1 MGDPHQVLQRRPD
14 SADGTTEDPSPAPP
28 GDSGMD
34 DVERRRH
41 WYIDEVIVAAFAF
54 LGLAG
59 GVLLPL
65 RYPVPP
71 ITTSFLLA
79 TGLAALTYRYLG
91 GIQGATFSVG
101 ALKLG
106 GALAAL
112 VGIAMLINQ
121 TLAKQSR
128 GMEVYE
134 VSGQVLGDGGHA
146 IQPLD
151 AKDIGMNPPLYQE
164 LPQGKF
170 KVDIHTTIGVDGK
183 PEMPLL
189 SISHDGYDP
198 HYVDLNPK
206 ASNDIA
212 VTRSGQRIQIAPITL
227 HRPAQPYQ
235 PNVTALPVSPAPQN
249 GGQNQ

>member
-1 MGDPHQVLQRRPD
+1 MGDSQQLMEGRPD
-14 SADGTTEDPSPAPP
+14 RAPGANGSPSPGKGSPADP
-28 GDSGMD
+28 DADQS
-34 DVERRRH
+34 RH
-41 WYIDEVIVAAFAF
+41 WYVDEVIVAAFAF

-59 GVLLPL
+59 GVFLPL

-79 TGLAALTYRYLG
+79 TGLAALAYRYLG

-112 VGIAMLINQ
+112 VGIALLINQ

-128 GMEVYE
+128 GLEVFE
-134 VSGQVLGDGGHA
+134 VSGQIVGDGGHG

-151 AKDIGMNPPLYQE
+151 SKDIAVNPPLYQE
-164 LPQGKF
+164 LPDGRF
-170 KVDIHTTIGVDGK
+170 KLDIHTTNGVDGK

-189 SISHDGYDP
+189 SFSHDGYDP

-206 ASNDIA
+206 ATNDVT
-212 VTRSGQRIQIAPITL
+212 VTRNGQRIDLTPVVL
-227 HRPAQPYQ
+227 HHPAQPYQ
-235 PNVTALPVSPAPQN
+235 PNVTAQPIAPVAQN
-249 GGQNQ
+249 GGQHP

>member
-1 MGDPHQVLQRRPD
+1 MGDPQQVLEGRPD
-14 SADGTTEDPSPAPP
+14 PAPGADRSSTPRNRGPEDPDAEQS
-28 GDSGMD
+28 
-34 DVERRRH
+34 RH
-41 WYIDEVIVAAFAF
+41 WYLDEIVVAAFAF

-79 TGLAALTYRYLG
+79 TGLAALAYRYLG

-112 VGIAMLINQ
+112 VGIALLINQ

-128 GMEVYE
+128 GLEVYE
-134 VSGQVLGDGGHA
+134 VSGQIVGDGGQP

-151 AKDIGMNPPLYQE
+151 TKDIAVNPPLYQE
-164 LPQGKF
+164 LPNGRF
-170 KVDIHTTIGVDGK
+170 KLDIHTTNGVDGK

-198 HYVDLNPK
+198 HFVDLNPK
-206 ASNDIA
+206 AANDVK
-212 VTRSGQRIQIAPITL
+212 VTRNGQRIDLAPVVL

-235 PNVTALPVSPAPQN
+235 PNVTAQPLAQN
-249 GGQNQ
+249 GGQHP

>member
-1 MGDPHQVLQRRPD
+1 MGDSNQVLDHRPE
-14 SADGTTEDPSPAPP
+14 SAGGANERPSPPP
-28 GDSGMD
+28 GGPDAD
-34 DVERRRH
+34 QIRH
-41 WYIDEVIVAAFAF
+41 WYLDEIVVAAFAF

-79 TGLAALTYRYLG
+79 TGLAALAYRYLG

-112 VGIAMLINQ
+112 VGIALLINQ
-121 TLAKQSR
+121 TLVKQSR
-128 GMEVYE
+128 GLEIYE
-134 VSGQVLGDGGHA
+134 VSGQLIGDGGHP

-151 AKDIGMNPPLYQE
+151 AKDIAVNPPLYQE
-164 LPQGKF
+164 LPNGKF
-170 KVDIHTTIGVDGK
+170 KLDIHTTNGVDGK

-189 SISHDGYDP
+189 SFSHDGYDP

-206 ASNDIA
+206 ATNEITI
-212 VTRSGQRIQIAPITL
+212 TRNGQRIELAPVVL
-227 HRPAQPYQ
+227 HRPSQPYQ
-235 PNVTALPVSPAPQN
+235 PNVTAQPMTPAPQN
-249 GGQNQ
+249 GGQHP

>member
-1 MGDPHQVLQRRPD
+1 MGDPQQVLEGRPD
-14 SADGTTEDPSPAPP
+14 PTPGADGSSTPRNGRPEGPDADQS
-28 GDSGMD
+28 
-34 DVERRRH
+34 RH
-41 WYIDEVIVAAFAF
+41 WYLDELIVAAFAF

-59 GVLLPL
+59 GVFLPL

-79 TGLAALTYRYLG
+79 TGLAALAYRYLG
-91 GIQGATFSVG
+91 GIQSATFSVG

-121 TLAKQSR
+121 TLAKQTR
-128 GMEVYE
+128 GLEVYE
-134 VSGQVLGDGGHA
+134 VSGQIVGDGGQP

-151 AKDIGMNPPLYQE
+151 LKDIAVNPALYQE
-164 LPQGKF
+164 LPDGKF
-170 KVDIHTTIGVDGK
+170 RLDVHTTNGVSGK

-189 SISHDGYDP
+189 LFSHDGYDS

-206 ASNDIA
+206 ATNDVK
-212 VTRSGQRIQIAPITL
+212 VTRDGQQIYLAPVVL
-227 HRPAQPYQ
+227 HRPTQPYQ
-235 PNVTALPVSPAPQN
+235 PNVTAQPIAPAAQN
-249 GGQNQ
+249 GGQHP